1 MSWSTSEDFDAIQ
14 YTHSSFF
21 SGLSGCLRELKKK
34 GKVQLGNINESFCL
48 SHSSNGVSQRW
59 S

>member
-21 SGLSGCLRELKKK
+21 SGLNGCLRKLKNK
-34 GKVQLGNINESFCL
+34 GKVQSGNINESFCL
-48 SHSSNGVSQRW
+48 SHSSNGFSQR
-59 S
+59 